1 MKISELSRRTGVPVA
16 SIKYFLRQGLLPAGR
31 ATAATLA
38 EYGEEHVQRLRL
50 IKALTTLGGLSIAAT
65 REVLGAVDQA
75 HSSESALGA
84 VSYALP
90 VPVAAQ
96 RAAGREQ
103 EAEGGAAAG
112 AEVAEL
118 LATLDWQAPGTSP
131 HVKGLTAALEE
142 LRRLDA
148 QYAPGELAA
157 YARLA
162 ESVARLDLER
172 AAGLD
177 DPVALAER
185 AVIVFAICAPVFELL
200 RRLAQEDQV
209 RRRVAGGAG
218 HGAGGGEDA
227 APRQ

>member
-1 MKISELSRRTGVPVA
+1 MKISELSRQTGVPVA

-38 EYGEEHVQRLRL
+38 EYGEEHAQRLRL

-65 REVLGAVDQA
+65 RDVLGAVDQA
-75 HSSESALGA
+75 HGVEGALGA

-90 VPVAAQ
+90 VPGTAQ
-96 RAAGREQ
+96 PVESPGGV
-103 EAEGGAAAG
+103 AEGGEG

-118 LATLDWQAPGTSP
+118 LAALEWQVPGTSP
-131 HVKGLTAALEE
+131 HVKGLTAALKE

-172 AAGLD
+172 AVGID
-177 DPVALAER
+177 DPVSLAER
-185 AVIVFAICAPVFELL
+185 AVVVLAVCAPVFELL

-209 RRRVAGGAG
+209 RRRVAGGE
-218 HGAGGGEDA
+218 GA
-227 APRQ
+227 

>member
-38 EYGEEHVQRLRL
+38 EYGDEHAQRLRL

-96 RAAGREQ
+96 AAADQEERAA
-103 EAEGGAAAG
+103 ADASAG
-112 AEVAEL
+112 TEVADL
-118 LATLDWQAPGTSP
+118 LAELDWQAPGTSP

-162 ESVARLDLER
+162 ESVARLDLQR

-209 RRRVAGGAG
+209 RRRVAGAG
-218 HGAGGGEDA
+218 RGGGGEDT
-227 APRQ
+227 APR